1 MTNPSSLLMKKEI
14 PGEVLEDMVT
24 QAKAGNATG
33 LSELC
38 EYIYGRIYTFVYY
51 RVNHRED
58 AEDLTGDIVMK
69 IIKALDRQRGNFHA
83 WMYRIARN
91 AIIDF
96 YRKRGVRK
104 EVSLMDLHD
113 EPVDE
118 RSRID
123 SGILTQDKLRQGMK
137 ELTAEQ
143 QEVIILKFIEGYSNE
158 EVATRLKKSVGAVK
172 LLQFR
177 AIRALRKYLRK
188 RGYEIKN

>member
-1 MTNPSSLLMKKEI
+1 MKKEL
-14 PGEVLEDMVT
+14 PGEVLNDMVA
-24 QAKAGNATG
+24 QAKDGNDAS

-38 EYIYGRIYTFVYY
+38 EYIYGRIYSFVYY

-69 IIKALDRQRGNFHA
+69 IIRSLDRQKGNFHA

-91 AIIDF
+91 VVIDF
-96 YRKRGVRK
+96 YRRRGVRK
-104 EVSLMDLHD
+104 EVSLADVHD

-118 RSRID
+118 RSRIGD
-123 SGILTQDKLRQGMK
+123 GVLTRDKLRQGLK

-143 QEVIILKFIEGYSNE
+143 QEVIILRFIEEYSTE
-158 EVATRLKKSVGAVK
+158 EVAARMKKSVGAVK

-177 AIRALRKYLRK
+177 AIRALRRYLRK
-188 RGYEIKN
+188 KGYEIKS